1 MEVEEASSLY
11 EGVLAEVW
19 REKLPSSRAPSKI
32 FSFLKENVMEKITLM
47 VS

>member
-1 MEVEEASSLY
+1 MKVYYKAEA
-11 EGVLAEVW
+11 
-19 REKLPSSRAPSKI
+19 RRKKLPSSGALSKI